1 MVFKEK
7 SVKWRLLES
16 TVCISECTQENA
28 RKWMIVVLEEF
39 LEATF
44 RDEDFLVAKINWLS
58 NPILFDLRIENT
70 FQFQIYGKL
79 CRVRVKWLVLLG
91 EGNSLF
97 FELENES
104 RWRST
109 LSKVDT
115 NNWNLI
121 NKAICFVFLRCW
133 WSSSRAGGPL
143 YLTGPPFWRTWRWQL
158 ILCLYL
164 CLSLYPF
171 PSLYLYL

>member
-28 RKWMIVVLEEF
+28 RKWMIGVLEEF

-44 RDEDFLVAKINWLS
+44 RDEDFLVAEINWLS

-133 WSSSRAGGPL
+133 WSSSRADGPSC
-143 YLTGPPFWRTWRWQL
+143 LTGPPFWRTFRSL
-158 ILCLYL
+158 MLPSPSP
-164 CLSLYPF
+164 SLYPF